1 MRLSRTRVVCE
12 ALTANLRASESA
24 RRLKTVCLLEL
35 LVKNCDMKLH
45 RSLFTEKFCATV
57 LKILEKVS

>member
-1 MRLSRTRVVCE
+1 MVCE
-12 ALTANLRASESA
+12 ALLFNLRSSNSL
-24 RRLKTVCLLEL
+24 RRLKTVYLLEL

-45 RSLFTEKFCATV
+45 RSLFSEKFCATL

>member
-1 MRLSRTRVVCE
+1 MVCE
-12 ALTANLRASESA
+12 AVTHNLRSGESA

-45 RSLFTEKFCATV
+45 RSLFSEKFCATV
-57 LKILEKVS
+57 LRVLEKVG

>member
-1 MRLSRTRVVCE
+1 MVCE
-12 ALTANLRASESA
+12 ALVANLRASGAA
-24 RRLKTVCLLEL
+24 RRLKTVYLLEL

-45 RSLFTEKFCATV
+45 RSLFSEKFCATV